1 MVEQGNVGALGL
13 LEVSADTLRK
23 AHAVHPISTVQT
35 EYLFWTRN
43 PEIAVLDACCEIG
56 ATFVAVSYTHLAR
69 VITCCR
75 FPAPPR

>member
-13 LEVSADTLRK
+13 LEVSA
-23 AHAVHPISTVQT
+23 

-56 ATFVAVSYTHLAR
+56 ATFVAFSPLWRGLLAGA
-69 VITCCR
+69 VEDLD
-75 FPAPPR
+75 

>member
-13 LEVSADTLRK
+13 LEVAADTLRK

-56 ATFVAVSYTHLAR
+56 ATFVAFSPLWRGLLAGA
-69 VITCCR
+69 VEDLD
-75 FPAPPR
+75 